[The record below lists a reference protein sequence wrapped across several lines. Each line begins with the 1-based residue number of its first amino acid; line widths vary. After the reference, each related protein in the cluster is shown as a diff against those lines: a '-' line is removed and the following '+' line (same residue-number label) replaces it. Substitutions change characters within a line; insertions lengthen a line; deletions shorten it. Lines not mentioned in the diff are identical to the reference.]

1 VVTPDRKGHAHDE
14 PHVVSVGI
22 YLVVFATL
30 MIMTGVTVLAATQDF
45 GPFNAVVALGIAVF
59 KATLVILFFMHVKYS
74 PRLTQI
80 VVGAAF
86 LWLLILILG
95 TLHDYYSPR
104 VQGPE
109 RVPDISRQ

>member
-1 VVTPDRKGHAHDE
+1 LGV
-14 PHVVSVGI
+14 
-22 YLVVFATL
+22 YLAVFATL
-30 MIMTGVTVLAATQDF
+30 MVMTAVTVWAATQDF
-45 GPFNAVVALGIAVF
+45 GQWGAVVALGIAVF

-86 LWLLILILG
+86 LWLAILILG

-104 VQGPE
+104 VQGPPP
-109 RVPDISRQ
+109 RHVPDISRQ